1 MDKVIIGTALTLL
14 TILAF
19 FGLFIWL
26 MFFNPT
32 GSYSLSLLIMGLLVA
47 FPSVFYL
54 YMVKKIE
61 YVFMLIVYSVLA
73 FITLIIAM
81 IAWNPNNIVSD
92 NPGSFSYLMIM
103 LASLGG
109 VFGLTAKG
117 TLEKKH
123 GIIAAGSIILFYIA
137 SIFLKTNPYGIV
149 SSNQGIIIA
158 ILSIA
163 TVLGILIIFQ
173 VRLLWIKWQL

>member
-32 GSYSLSLLIMGLLVA
+32 GSYSLSLLILGLLVA

-54 YMVKKIE
+54 YMSKKIE

-73 FITLIIAM
+73 FITLIVAM

-92 NPGSFSYLMIM
+92 NPGSFSYLMII

-117 TLEKKH
+117 TIEKKY

-137 SIFLKTNPYGIV
+137 SIFLKTRGKRCHFPSPIYY
-149 SSNQGIIIA
+149 
-158 ILSIA
+158 
-163 TVLGILIIFQ
+163 TLIKVGRFMLFQ
-173 VRLLWIKWQL
+173 KKKWITTFTFDFRQD